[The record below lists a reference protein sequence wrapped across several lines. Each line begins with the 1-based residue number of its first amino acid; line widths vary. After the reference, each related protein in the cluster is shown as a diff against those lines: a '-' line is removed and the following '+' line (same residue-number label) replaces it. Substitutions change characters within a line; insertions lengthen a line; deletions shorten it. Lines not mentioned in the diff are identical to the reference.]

1 VASASKRVFSVQV
14 RELVEF
20 SLRQGDLGGERDF
33 VGRNRA
39 LAGTRGHQ
47 RLQRSRPP
55 GYQKEVR
62 LKHEIETPEFILRIQ
77 GRIDGLLVSAQEVL
91 LEEIKT
97 VQGGWDRVAEP
108 LHWAQAKLY
117 GFIYANANALEH
129 ITIQL
134 TYLDL
139 DTGEVTEFRNRDSFA
154 DLSAFFEAAT
164 AIYLD
169 WLRAHL
175 NWCRQRDE
183 SIRSVAFPFPDYRP
197 GQRELAVAAYRA
209 LVRGGRLFLEAPTGI
224 GKTISVLF
232 PAIKALGE
240 SKLERIF
247 YLTARTSGRAVAQ
260 KALADLRQTGLRL
273 RTLTLIAKEKI
284 CVQEGQPCD
293 AATCPFARGYYD
305 RIKAAMREALDR
317 QDITRPVLET
327 IGREHQVCPFELS
340 LDLSS
345 WVDVVVCDYNYVFD
359 PKVYLRRHFTDEP
372 GAYAFLVDEAH
383 NLVDRAREMFSADL
397 DTREIQEVR
406 RALKQAVPR
415 CARALSKLSSAIRN
429 LANPASPS
437 ADPDEPSDPSTEL
450 ALFAPTPIGEGECPR
465 EPKHLHAAAQFRAR
479 EAARPPD
486 LAVLRPSNTSREF
499 PDALTQPLEA
509 ALKETEAWLARNEPA
524 DFRESLLELFFR
536 LHSFQRTA
544 ELYDERYVTITNP
557 GTMPVQVR
565 TRSTASLISPPGIGT
580 QRNTTLPA
588 TGDYKQAASKQIP
601 SATVGVRLFCL
612 DPSFLLRQA
621 LARGKAA
628 VFFSATLTPIEY
640 YRALLGGSEEDPLLQ
655 LPSPF
660 PPQHL
665 AVLVQDRIRTHFKAR
680 AESLSDVVQAIASLV
695 EGRRGNYIAYFP
707 SYQYLTAVQE
717 QFHTQHPAVPILV
730 QRPGMT
736 EPEREAF
743 LAAFAAEHRE
753 TLLGFAVMGG
763 VFGEGIDLVG
773 DRLIGAIIVGIGLP
787 QLCVERNLIRD
798 YFDGKTGAGFDNA
811 YTFPGMNRVL
821 QATGRVIRSETDR
834 GAVLLIDS
842 RFSAPRYRL
851 LFPAWWHPVRARNTA
866 EIRSALAEFWQRAV

>member
-1 VASASKRVFSVQV
+1 M

-47 RLQRSRPP
+47 RLQRSRPA

-62 LKHEIETPEFILRIQ
+62 LSHEIETAQFILRIQ
-77 GRIDGLLVSAQEVL
+77 GRIDGLLVSAHEVL

-97 VQGGWDRVAEP
+97 IQGGWDKVADP
-108 LHWAQAKLY
+108 LHWAQAKIY
-117 GFIYANANALEH
+117 GFIYAQANLLEN
-129 ITIQL
+129 ITLQL

-139 DTGEVTEFRNRDSFA
+139 DTGEVTEFRNRCSLA
-154 DLSAFFEAAT
+154 ELSAFFQAAT
-164 AIYLD
+164 ATYLD
-169 WLRAHL
+169 WLRAHH

-183 SIRSVAFPFPDYRP
+183 SIRAVAFPFPDYRP

-209 LVRGGRLFLEAPTGI
+209 LARGGRLFLEAPTGI
-224 GKTISVLF
+224 GKTMSVLF

-240 SKLERIF
+240 GKLERIF

-260 KALADLRQTGLRL
+260 KALADLRQAGLHL

-284 CVQEGQPCD
+284 CLQEGQPCD
-293 AATCPFARGYYD
+293 PATCPFARGYYD
-305 RIKAAMREALDR
+305 RLKTAMRAALDR
-317 QDITRPVLET
+317 EEIARPVLED

-372 GAYAFLVDEAH
+372 GDYAFLVDEAH

-406 RALKQAVPR
+406 RALKQAVPH
-415 CARALSKLSSAIRN
+415 CARALTKLSSAMRK

-437 ADPDEPSDPSTEL
+437 AEPDELSDPSTEL
-450 ALFAPTPIGEGECPR
+450 ALFAQTPLGEGERPR
-465 EPKHLHAAAQFRAR
+465 EPKHLDAAAQFRSR
-479 EAARPPD
+479 DDARPPG
-486 LAVLRPSNTSREF
+486 LAVLHPTSTSREF
-499 PDALTQPLEA
+499 PATLTQPLEA
-509 ALKETEAWLARNEPA
+509 ALNEAEAWLARNEPA

-544 ELYDERYVTITNP
+544 ELYDERYVTITDP
-557 GTMPVQVR
+557 GRSVR
-565 TRSTASLISPPGIGT
+565 
-580 QRNTTLPA
+580 
-588 TGDYKQAASKQIP
+588 
-601 SATVGVRLFCL
+601 VRLFCL

-628 VFFSATLTPIEY
+628 VFFSATLTPIDY
-640 YRALLGGSEEDPLLQ
+640 YRALLGGNEEDPLLQ
-655 LPSPF
+655 LASPF

-680 AESLSDVVQAIASLV
+680 AESLPDVVQAIASLV

-717 QFHTQHPAVPILV
+717 QFHAQHPAVPILV

-743 LAAFAAEHRE
+743 LATFAAEHGE

-763 VFGEGIDLVG
+763 AFGEGIDLVG
-773 DRLIGAIIVGIGLP
+773 DRLIGAIIVGVGLP
-787 QLCVERNLIRD
+787 QLCIERDLIRD
-798 YFDGKTGAGFDNA
+798 YFQEITGAGFDYA

-834 GAVLLIDS
+834 GVVLLIDA
-842 RFSAPRYRL
+842 RFAEPRYRR
-851 LFPAWWHPVRARNTA
+851 LFPAWWHPARARDPA
-866 EIRSALAEFWQRAV
+866 EIRSVLAKFWQRAV

>member
-1 VASASKRVFSVQV
+1 
-14 RELVEF
+14 
-20 SLRQGDLGGERDF
+20 
-33 VGRNRA
+33 
-39 LAGTRGHQ
+39 
-47 RLQRSRPP
+47 
-55 GYQKEVR
+55 
-62 LKHEIETPEFILRIQ
+62 
-77 GRIDGLLVSAQEVL
+77 
-91 LEEIKT
+91 
-97 VQGGWDRVAEP
+97 
-108 LHWAQAKLY
+108 
-117 GFIYANANALEH
+117 
-129 ITIQL
+129 
-134 TYLDL
+134 
-139 DTGEVTEFRNRDSFA
+139 
-154 DLSAFFEAAT
+154 
-164 AIYLD
+164 
-169 WLRAHL
+169 
-175 NWCRQRDE
+175 
-183 SIRSVAFPFPDYRP
+183 
-197 GQRELAVAAYRA
+197 
-209 LVRGGRLFLEAPTGI
+209 
-224 GKTISVLF
+224 
-232 PAIKALGE
+232 LGE
-240 SKLERIF
+240 GKLERIF

-260 KALADLRQTGLRL
+260 KALADLRQAGLHL

-293 AATCPFARGYYD
+293 PAACRFARGYYD
-305 RIKAAMREALDR
+305 RIKAAMRNALGR

-345 WVDVVVCDYNYVFD
+345 WVEVVVCDYNYVFD

-372 GAYAFLVDEAH
+372 GEYAFLVDEAH

-406 RALKQAVPR
+406 RALNQAVPR
-415 CARALSKLSSAIRN
+415 CARALSKLSSALRK
-429 LANPASPS
+429 LANSAWPS
-437 ADPDEPSDPSTEL
+437 AGPDEPSDPTTEL
-450 ALFAPTPIGEGECPR
+450 ALFAQTPIGEGERPR
-465 EPKHLHAAAQFRAR
+465 EPKLLQPAAQFRAR
-479 EAARPPD
+479 EDARTPG
-486 LAVLRPSNTSREF
+486 LAVLHRPNTSREF
-499 PDALTQPLEA
+499 PAALTQPLED

-536 LHSFQRTA
+536 LYSFQRTA
-544 ELYDERYVTITNP
+544 ELYDERYVTITEL
-557 GTMPVQVR
+557 GRSVR
-565 TRSTASLISPPGIGT
+565 
-580 QRNTTLPA
+580 
-588 TGDYKQAASKQIP
+588 
-601 SATVGVRLFCL
+601 VRLFCL

-628 VFFSATLTPIEY
+628 VFFSATLTPIDY

-680 AESLSDVVQAIASLV
+680 AESLPDVVQAIASLV

-743 LAAFAAEHRE
+743 LAALDAEHGD

-763 VFGEGIDLVG
+763 AFGEGIDLVG
-773 DRLIGAIIVGIGLP
+773 DRLIGAIIVGVGLP
-787 QLCVERNLIRD
+787 QLCVERDLIRD
-798 YFDGKTGAGFDNA
+798 YFEGKTGAGFDYA

-834 GAVLLIDS
+834 GMVLLVDA
-842 RFSAPRYRL
+842 RFNEQRYRR
-851 LFPAWWHPVRARNTA
+851 LFPAWWRPARARSIA
-866 EIRSALAEFWQRAV
+866 EIRGALAEFWQRGV